1 MRPLGP
7 SRGVCPSLLSVRVQF
22 GFVGF
27 IWQVEEAS
35 LCDLC
40 AVVGGVTLP
49 RRRRPPMG
57 AHPSR
62 VWRALEGPQLALEC
76 PVPESDSEAYQGGT
90 CLSQRVLGDCKGG
103 SRPVAVLT
111 LRVKSHPSPS
121 TSAKP
126 QLPESCRRQARAWDS
141 GPAVWPC
148 RSQWPAAGCA
158 VSLVLRKVL
167 FGFKC

>member
-1 MRPLGP
+1 
-7 SRGVCPSLLSVRVQF
+7 
-22 GFVGF
+22 
-27 IWQVEEAS
+27 
-35 LCDLC
+35 
-40 AVVGGVTLP
+40 
-49 RRRRPPMG
+49 MG
-57 AHPSR
+57 AHPGR

-148 RSQWPAAGCA
+148 CSQWPAAGCA